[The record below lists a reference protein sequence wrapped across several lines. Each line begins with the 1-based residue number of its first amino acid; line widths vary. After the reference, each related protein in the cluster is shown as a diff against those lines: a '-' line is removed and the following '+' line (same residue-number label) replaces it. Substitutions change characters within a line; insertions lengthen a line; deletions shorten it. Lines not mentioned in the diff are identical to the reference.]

1 MILELCRT
9 IPIGLLLQ
17 QCCVYNRNLL
27 RVIPLSLSPFL
38 TQLNSTVNL
47 YRYILPNPFL
57 LASLFSHD
65 NTTVLDKY
73 RSLPSPCLHLH
84 SSIRLKKKKSIIN
97 VHQAQTGSQGS
108 LDSILYISLP
118 LSSLFAGVKSLTLPP
133 LFSISASSLFTNQKL
148 SELNSHQLPPPHV
161 PISAHAVCL
170 SSCYQNRAVVHAHC

>member
-65 NTTVLDKY
+65 NTTILDKY

-84 SSIRLKKKKSIIN
+84 SSTRLKKKKKYHKCAPSSNRLLGQSRLYTIYFITIILSLCRCQISN
-97 VHQAQTGSQGS
+97 TSSFVFNFSQ
-108 LDSILYISLP
+108 LLI
-118 LSSLFAGVKSLTLPP
+118 
-133 LFSISASSLFTNQKL
+133 
-148 SELNSHQLPPPHV
+148 H
-161 PISAHAVCL
+161 
-170 SSCYQNRAVVHAHC
+170 